1 MPEMP
6 ERDHPSI
13 QWLVLHI
20 RQAVQAIVPNQ
31 QEEARLETLLHQLGK
46 HHARRRFRWHLGIGF
61 MGGSSLGL
69 AAATVF
75 DTECAELIEALVE
88 WFGRPLVLELSQTL
102 HSLISKLV

>member
-6 ERDHPSI
+6 ERDHPSV

-20 RQAVQAIVPNQ
+20 RQAVQAIAPNQ
-31 QEEARLETLLHQLGK
+31 AEEVRLETLLNQLGK

-75 DTECAELIEALVE
+75 DTELAELIEALTA
-88 WFGRPLVLELSQTL
+88 WIGRPLLLELSQVVKGLLTYL
-102 HSLISKLV
+102 A